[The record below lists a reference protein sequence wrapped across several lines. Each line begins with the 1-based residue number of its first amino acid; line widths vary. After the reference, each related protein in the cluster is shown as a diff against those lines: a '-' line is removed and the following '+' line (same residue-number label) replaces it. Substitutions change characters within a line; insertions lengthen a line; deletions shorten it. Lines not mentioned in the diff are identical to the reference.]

1 MLFLEEAQGSILRA
15 LAPPAWTRLHPQAYG
30 TGTQPVQG
38 GRKMPNILKDSL
50 CGEGFSGRE
59 ANRRA
64 TDRNKHGPFFFFF
77 FPVDFLQLSTVLDL
91 DGIQTFALSLAFPQI
106 FKK

>member
-1 MLFLEEAQGSILRA
+1 
-15 LAPPAWTRLHPQAYG
+15 
-30 TGTQPVQG
+30 
-38 GRKMPNILKDSL
+38 MPNILKDSL

-77 FPVDFLQLSTVLDL
+77 FLL
-91 DGIQTFALSLAFPQI
+91 TFCNLARSLIWMASRLLHCLLLSLRFLKNKSSKISP
-106 FKK
+106 